1 MGESLLSS
9 QSCADLQLCRW
20 GYRIPLQSNP
30 PLSVYPIM
38 QSGYDRQEKHGFLQD
53 CVVQMLQ
60 KDAIYH
66 LKDCTTPGFSSRL
79 FLVPKPGKKWRPV
92 IDLSVLNSYMHVPTF
107 KMETAEIIRNSLT
120 KSEWVVSI
128 DLKDAYFHVPIH
140 PDSQHLLRFHVDN
153 RTYQFKALPFGL
165 ATAPL
170 EFTRI
175 VKEAKLVLQSRGIR
189 VHQYLDD
196 WLLRASSQHQC
207 MSQTKELLHTVQ
219 ELGFV
224 INFEKSELEPT
235 QKIDFLGYHFDL
247 LQGKVFP
254 TQKKLKILAKAVQNM
269 EVVSL
274 TTPRSLMS
282 LIGVLASLEKTIPMG
297 RLHMRPFQWYLKTHW
312 QYPQS
317 LDLKIPVSNLLKSY
331 LQWWKNPKNL
341 EKGCPLHPQEHN
353 TLIFTDASNQ
363 GWGAHLENLT
373 VNGNWTDQEK
383 LLHIN
388 VLELKAVF
396 LALKKLSKQ
405 NSRQEGSHSNRQCHC
420 SQLSEQTRGNTLMGH
435 VSPGLAHHGLLQSSK
450 HTHKSQTHS
459 GLPQCHSR
467 QSLQEGQNNSD
478 RVVTSSSNIHL
489 NLPSLAQTNSRH
501 VCHQDEPQTSTLCFS
516 SPRCKCTEHR
526 CIEHLLGGSGR
537 LCLLSCSSHTKGHTE
552 NEHLQVQN
560 DSSSTRVAHDAL
572 VLGSGE
578 SFNQTPIAATSLA
591 SSVKTTIQSQI
602 PSESVVSESSCLA
615 PGHHSESLESFS
627 EQVAERIKAPQRPS
641 SRRLYESRW
650 SIFELWCQQSQVV
663 SSEPTISKIADF
675 LNYLFTVKN
684 L

>member
-1 MGESLLSS
+1 MQIL
-9 QSCADLQLCRW
+9 RW

-120 KSEWVVSI
+120 KNEWVVSI

-224 INFEKSELEPT
+224 INFEKSELVPT

-247 LQGKVFP
+247 LRGKVFP
-254 TQKKLKILAKAVQNM
+254 TLKKLKILAKAVQDM
-269 EVVSL
+269 EVVSQ
-274 TTPRSLMS
+274 TTPRLLMS

-297 RLHMRPFQWYLKTHW
+297 RLHMRPFQWYLKTHGN
-312 QYPQS
+312 
-317 LDLKIPVSNLLKSY
+317 IPNL
-331 LQWWKNPKNL
+331 
-341 EKGCPLHPQEHN
+341 
-353 TLIFTDASNQ
+353 
-363 GWGAHLENLT
+363 
-373 VNGNWTDQEK
+373 
-383 LLHIN
+383 
-388 VLELKAVF
+388 
-396 LALKKLSKQ
+396 
-405 NSRQEGSHSNRQCHC
+405 
-420 SQLSEQTRGNTLMGH
+420 
-435 VSPGLAHHGLLQSSK
+435 
-450 HTHKSQTHS
+450 
-459 GLPQCHSR
+459 
-467 QSLQEGQNNSD
+467 
-478 RVVTSSSNIHL
+478 
-489 NLPSLAQTNSRH
+489 
-501 VCHQDEPQTSTLCFS
+501 
-516 SPRCKCTEHR
+516 
-526 CIEHLLGGSGR
+526 
-537 LCLLSCSSHTKGHTE
+537 
-552 NEHLQVQN
+552 
-560 DSSSTRVAHDAL
+560 
-572 VLGSGE
+572 
-578 SFNQTPIAATSLA
+578 
-591 SSVKTTIQSQI
+591 
-602 PSESVVSESSCLA
+602 
-615 PGHHSESLESFS
+615 
-627 EQVAERIKAPQRPS
+627 
-641 SRRLYESRW
+641 
-650 SIFELWCQQSQVV
+650 
-663 SSEPTISKIADF
+663 
-675 LNYLFTVKN
+675 
-684 L
+684 